1 VALKPNVKYYNY
13 LDQEDL
19 CVYWKSSIVN

>member
-1 VALKPNVKYYNY
+1 VALKPDVKYYNY

-19 CVYWKSSIVN
+19 CVYRKSQ